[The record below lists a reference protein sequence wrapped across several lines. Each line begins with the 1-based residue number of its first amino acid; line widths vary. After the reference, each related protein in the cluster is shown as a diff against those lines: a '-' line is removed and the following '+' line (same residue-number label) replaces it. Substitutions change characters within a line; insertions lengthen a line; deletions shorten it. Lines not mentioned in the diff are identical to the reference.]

1 MAIQNSVVLRNNMLD
16 SRETT
21 IGTSPKL
28 RFYSGSVPAN
38 CAAARTGTLALDM
51 SLPVDWMNA
60 ASGGTKTL
68 AGSWAGVGAAGA
80 GAGTVVG
87 YYSIFDNAGSTCH
100 EQGLLSVSVGS
111 AWAATTAYTV
121 GQRVSNGGNVYNC
134 TTAGTSAGSGGPTG
148 TGGSIT
154 DGSVVWAYV
163 SVLGDMTLDN
173 TSIATGQNVAIT
185 TYTLT
190 APGA

>member
-1 MAIQNSVVLRNNMLD
+1 MTIQNSTAVRNAMLD

-21 IGTSPKL
+21 IGTAPKL
-28 RFYSGSVPAN
+28 RFYSGAPPIN
-38 CAAARTGTLALDM
+38 CAAARTGTLCVDMALP
-51 SLPVDWMNA
+51 SDWLNA

-80 GAGTVVG
+80 GAGTIVG
-87 YYSIFDNAGSTCH
+87 HYAIMDTAAATCH
-100 EQGLLSVSVGS
+100 EQGLLSINVGG

-121 GQRVSNGGNVYNC
+121 SQRVSNGGNVYNC
-134 TTAGTSAGSGGPTG
+134 TVAGTSAGSGGPTG
-148 TGGSIT
+148 TGGAIT
-154 DGSVVWAYV
+154 DGGVTWAYV
-163 SVLGDMTLDN
+163 SALGDMTLDN
-173 TSIATGQNVAIT
+173 TSISTGQNVTIT